1 MTTPTIFLEFCLFG
15 KKIMTMGEPSEDLQ
29 YFSKLQKQQRNK
41 KRMGL
46 FKEKIKHLDPLL
58 SNFIF
63 FSFFVCFDQF

>member
-29 YFSKLQKQQRNK
+29 YFSKLQKQQRRK

-46 FKEKIKHLDPLL
+46 FKEKIKHLDPPYFQISYFPL
-58 SNFIF
+58 F
-63 FSFFVCFDQF
+63 FLF